1 MSTQH
6 VFQVALNSQ
15 YSQSFCFKLHLF
27 FFSPPVDIISLWFR
41 ERLKILPY
49 FLPLFCTHIFSKG
62 HFKVF
67 WFCFV
72 LFGFLRGFGLEK
84 QNSLIKSP
92 KIFHQFPSKPRWTM
106 THKHRPEMDM
116 LPNLCF
122 WMSFGWFQILN
133 YCITVVW
140 KCVAQF
146 HHDIQ
151 RIVYISESKVSVIF

>member
-1 MSTQH
+1 MVLHGPFHQEIGFTAYAFSTSLLHHAKLASQCNGLVVPLEKGNKLLPEKKKKSNCKALYTITTIDLQFSFHCTTVSTQH

-72 LFGFLRGFGLEK
+72 
-84 QNSLIKSP
+84 
-92 KIFHQFPSKPRWTM
+92 
-106 THKHRPEMDM
+106 
-116 LPNLCF
+116 
-122 WMSFGWFQILN
+122 
-133 YCITVVW
+133 
-140 KCVAQF
+140 
-146 HHDIQ
+146 
-151 RIVYISESKVSVIF
+151 

>member
-1 MSTQH
+1 MVLHGPFHQEIGFTAYAFSTSLLHHAKLASQCNGLVVPLEKGNKLLPEKKKKKSNCKALYTITTIDLQFSFHCTTVSTQH

-49 FLPLFCTHIFSKG
+49 FLPLFCTHIFSKW

-72 LFGFLRGFGLEK
+72 
-84 QNSLIKSP
+84 
-92 KIFHQFPSKPRWTM
+92 
-106 THKHRPEMDM
+106 
-116 LPNLCF
+116 
-122 WMSFGWFQILN
+122 
-133 YCITVVW
+133 
-140 KCVAQF
+140 
-146 HHDIQ
+146 
-151 RIVYISESKVSVIF
+151 